1 MQLLDKVINNLEHSK
16 FKRLM
21 LSAFCEL
28 NLKMS
33 SKEELMKYL
42 AILQIAIITT
52 IDCFKV

>member
-42 AILQIAIITT
+42 AILQIAIIT